1 MILSSKLSHKRSLGY
16 YYYTVFLDFQK
27 AFDTLEW
34 SFIQHTL
41 NLFNFGNSIKK
52 WISTF
57 YTNSESS
64 VLNNGFSTNY
74 FKLSRGVRQGCPLS
88 PHLFILAVEVLA
100 TKIRQDKTVTRYYNL
115 WNRVQNK
122 SVGRWYF
129 SLLW

>member
-16 YYYTVFLDFQK
+16 YYTVFLDFQK
-27 AFDTLEW
+27 ALDTLEW

-41 NLFNFGNSIKK
+41 NLFNFGNVIKK
-52 WISTF
+52 WISML

-64 VLNNGFSTNY
+64 VLNNGFCTNY
-74 FKLSRGVRQGCPLS
+74 LKLSRRVRQGCPLS
-88 PHLFILAVEVLA
+88 PYLLILAAEVLA

-122 SVGRWYF
+122 SVGR
-129 SLLW
+129 